1 MSFVRPLKLQN
12 NNYSICGVRMPLSDT
27 HDVSSASMQARIDK
41 RAVEIDGV
49 RNIIANTRSEIKQL
63 QKRGDFDSPVRKG
76 LNFKIHDQRKKLRG
90 LLWEQ
95 ERDQDFKDAME
106 RQEAQKRAT
115 ASRLYML
122 QRNS

>member
-12 NNYSICGVRMPLSDT
+12 NDHSICGVSLPLSDT
-27 HDVSSASMQARIDK
+27 HDVSSASMQARIEK
-41 RAVEIDGV
+41 RAVEIDSV
-49 RNIIANTRSEIKQL
+49 RNTIANTRSEIKQL
-63 QKRGDFDSPVRKG
+63 QKRGDFDSSVRKG

-95 ERDQDFKDAME
+95 DRDRDFKEALE
-106 RQEAQKRAT
+106 RQEAQKRET
-115 ASRLYML
+115 TSRLYML